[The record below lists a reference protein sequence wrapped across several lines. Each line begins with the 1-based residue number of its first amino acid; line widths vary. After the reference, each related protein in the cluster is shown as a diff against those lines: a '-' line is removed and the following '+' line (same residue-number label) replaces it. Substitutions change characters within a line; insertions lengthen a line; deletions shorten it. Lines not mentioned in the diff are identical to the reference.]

1 MKLTYGAALALFA
14 LNASQVHAAGQ
25 TFDLVCQ
32 GKSEQQYHFRF
43 DVAQKKWCLGE
54 CQSVWSIDQLAD
66 SMIELSIRTKD
77 DSDYWTFKIDRYT
90 SKFWA
95 VRRGY
100 GSDPKEWGECKASA
114 FSGFPQKKF

>member
-1 MKLTYGAALALFA
+1 MKMTFGAAIALFA
-14 LNASQVHAAGQ
+14 LNASPVQAAGQ
-25 TFDLVCQ
+25 TFDLVCT
-32 GKSEQQYHFRF
+32 GKSKQQYHFRF

-54 CQSVWSIDQLAD
+54 CLSVWSIDQLAD

-77 DSDYWTFKIDRYT
+77 DSEYWNVKIDRYT

-100 GSDPKEWGECKASA
+100 GSDPKEWGECEARA